1 MEVKMEVKMD
11 DSFLVDNCIVQ
22 HEVLY
27 FLLAKPV

>member
-1 MEVKMEVKMD
+1 MEVKMD

-22 HEVLY
+22 HEVLN